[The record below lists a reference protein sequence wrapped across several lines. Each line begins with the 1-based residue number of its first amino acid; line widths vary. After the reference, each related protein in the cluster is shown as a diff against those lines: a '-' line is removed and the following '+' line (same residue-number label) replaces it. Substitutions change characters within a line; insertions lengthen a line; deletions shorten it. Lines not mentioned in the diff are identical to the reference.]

1 MVSKLVSSLWE
12 NKERL
17 HLMDVALNSNL
28 LDYNFVGSTSI
39 NSVLKFIEDHPVDVI
54 DIKTPNHIYSIEVK
68 DLESFTDEAVY
79 YTITLKGGKE
89 ICLL

>member
-17 HLMDVALNSNL
+17 HLMDVVLNSNL
-28 LDYNFVGSTSI
+28 LDYNFVGITSI
-39 NSVLKFIEDHPVDVI
+39 NSVLKFIED
-54 DIKTPNHIYSIEVK
+54 
-68 DLESFTDEAVY
+68 LESFADEAVY

>member
-1 MVSKLVSSLWE
+1 
-12 NKERL
+12 
-17 HLMDVALNSNL
+17 MDVVLNSNL

-54 DIKTPNHIYSIEVK
+54 DIKTPNHIYSIDVK
-68 DLESFTDEAVY
+68 DHEAVY